1 MVRDFYPRLGF
12 TRVAEEEGVA
22 RYAMDLRE
30 GTVAWPEVIRRR
42 PDE

>member
-1 MVRDFYPRLGF
+1 
-12 TRVAEEEGVA
+12 VA